1 MSDLETTDTPDR
13 LRIKGFGS
21 LRLRGKIWWIRYSSN
36 GARRE
41 ESSHSDDQKKALAL
55 LKLRTQELGKGRRI
69 DPTSEAKVKMAEL
82 FDQLVT
88 DYQNNGRRSAA
99 TLTFRLT
106 PLRAFFGLMKARA
119 VNGSVVERY
128 RKERLAQKMAHAT
141 INRELAALRRAFTIA
156 IEQDRLSS
164 APKIKMLVEDNA
176 RQGFVDVGDF
186 EVIVALLPAEVQD
199 LARLG
204 YITGWRS
211 GELKTLQWSDVDRA
225 ERRITLRR
233 EHSKNKQPRVI
244 PMTAAIAELIERRW
258 TARAIGCPFIFHRN
272 GKPVKSFRHAWESAC
287 KQAGHPGLLFHDLRR
302 SAVRNLTSSGVDQ
315 AVCMKITGHKTDSVF
330 RRYRIVDERDMARA
344 LEKVEAFS
352 KAAPAS
358 NVVPLRREA

>member
-1 MSDLETTDTPDR
+1 GRVARGGAGDRDQSADGVALHALRARGQARRSRLEVDPLPGSPPATDRSRRESVRARARPQVRHGQGVGQGDEELGAKREEEEKRRPHMSDLETTDTPDR

-21 LRLRGKIWWIRYSSN
+21 LRLRGKILCIHYSSN

-211 GELKTLQWSDVDRA
+211 GECMT
-225 ERRITLRR
+225 ITR
-233 EHSKNKQPRVI
+233 NK
-244 PMTAAIAELIERRW
+244 ADGE
-258 TARAIGCPFIFHRN
+258 
-272 GKPVKSFRHAWESAC
+272 
-287 KQAGHPGLLFHDLRR
+287 
-302 SAVRNLTSSGVDQ
+302 
-315 AVCMKITGHKTDSVF
+315 F
-330 RRYRIVDERDMARA
+330 RRCRSGNEVGMARA
-344 LEKVEAFS
+344 VERVEAFS

-358 NVVPLRREA
+358 NGGPLRREA